1 MNRAETNSGPLRGH
15 WLPSTSRSPF
25 DGNRVRSCIAI
36 IAPNCTGFAIY
47 FSLPWAPM
55 KAQIEA
61 SFCSATFGSGSP
73 VILLHGGLGHGG
85 N

>member
-1 MNRAETNSGPLRGH
+1 MNRAGTNSGPLRGH

-25 DGNRVRSCIAI
+25 DENRVRSCIAI
-36 IAPNCTGFAIY
+36 IALNCTGFAV
-47 FSLPWAPM
+47 FLTAM
-55 KAQIEA
+55 GADEAQIEA